1 MQKRDDVERELIN
14 LLTNFI
20 HIHWMDLLLGGGR
33 WKCKHSAHTQ
43 TDVIGE
49 GVKHYALN
57 QTDVTKHS
65 WCDLV
70 INACFVKNEEKK

>member
-1 MQKRDDVERELIN
+1 
-14 LLTNFI
+14 
-20 HIHWMDLLLGGGR
+20 MDLLLGGGR

-49 GVKHYALN
+49 SVKHYALN

-70 INACFVKNEEKK
+70 INACFVKNEDK